1 MPDFSERRIKPQ
13 SYQLQSDGRREKYQ
27 KEFGEKVIMSG
38 IRCSAN
44 NIFTFKCTRIGYSI
58 KLVY

>member
-1 MPDFSERRIKPQ
+1 MPEFSERRIKPQ
-13 SYQLQSDGRREKYQ
+13 PFQMQSDRRREKYQ
-27 KEFGEKVIMSG
+27 EEFREKVIMSG

-58 KLVY
+58 KLVC